1 MEPYLIRGE
10 YKMVQVLYAEPDYAA
25 LCAVDIQDREKPQV
39 LLNVYEGSCLRRFI
53 RAYDKIKK
61 CPALKRVFIEKE
73 SLVAVFPF
81 EQGQGIDSVFQRGA
95 ELDWKFRLSAASDL
109 MEQALR
115 MADYPP
121 EVICPMLLSEQV
133 RVFPQ
138 ERRLALQWLIHP
150 MEETLNGREAALLLN
165 DQLRKLLLRRW
176 DSPMAERKFLR
187 ELASGRQSTV
197 LEMYACWK
205 KACPELR
212 AEYEKM
218 DSMLAVGRFLRLLRV
233 NFKDALQRMKE
244 ERRKGAM

>member
-1 MEPYLIRGE
+1 MEPYLIRGQ
-10 YKMVQVLYAEPDYAA
+10 YKVVQVLYAEPDYAA
-25 LCAVDIQDREKPQV
+25 LGAVDIQDREKPQV

-81 EQGQGIDSVFQRGA
+81 EQGQDIDSVFQRGVK
-95 ELDWKFRLSAASDL
+95 LDWKFRLSAAGDL

-121 EVICPMLLSEQV
+121 EVVCPMLLSEQV

-138 ERRLALQWLIHP
+138 ERRLVLRWLIRP
-150 MEETLNGREAALLLN
+150 MEETLNEREVAMLLD

-176 DSPMAERKFLR
+176 DSPISERKFLR
-187 ELASGRQSTV
+187 ELGSGRAGTV

-205 KACPELR
+205 KACPEIR
-212 AEYEKM
+212 AEYEKIA
-218 DSMLAVGRFLRLLRV
+218 SMLAVGRFLWLLRV

-244 ERRKGAM
+244 EWRKGTV